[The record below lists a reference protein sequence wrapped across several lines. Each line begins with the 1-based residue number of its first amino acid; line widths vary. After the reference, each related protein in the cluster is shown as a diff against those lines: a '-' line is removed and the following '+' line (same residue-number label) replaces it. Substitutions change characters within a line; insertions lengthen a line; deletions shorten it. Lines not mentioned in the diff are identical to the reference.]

1 MATSRR
7 HSARQLSMGCGGSKA
22 ADDAPA
28 GGSPLLPTGSKGG
41 GFQGTFQDAAAGR
54 RSIVHKA
61 QELEGEVT
69 EDAPF
74 DDAMIG
80 TVTRHGIAPA
90 RGAGGSKAKINQDR
104 GVVCWP
110 FNGSHNQALLCVFDG
125 HGMQGERI
133 SEFCAMEVPKR
144 LEADRGL
151 LASDATKCLIKNVR
165 APRDRLPPRD
175 CFCEGWAVPP
185 QPALPSPVLTP
196 PGGPL
201 TAPRPALAD
210 FCLGQGAPG
219 LARSRAH
226 GAGSWYHE
234 QRPLLQRRDGVH
246 RVFGRFARYHG
257 QARGR

>member
-1 MATSRR
+1 
-7 HSARQLSMGCGGSKA
+7 MGCGGSKA

-165 APRDRLPPRD
+165 APRDRLPPGLLLRGLG
-175 CFCEGWAVPP
+175 CPSSACPSE
-185 QPALPSPVLTP
+185 PSPDASWRTP
-196 PGGPL
+196 DR
-201 TAPRPALAD
+201 AASCPRRFLPWT
-210 FCLGQGAPG
+210 
-219 LARSRAH
+219 RS
-226 GAGSWYHE
+226 S
-234 QRPLLQRRDGVH
+234 
-246 RVFGRFARYHG
+246 
-257 QARGR
+257 